1 MKLTH
6 CQHATI
12 IKTGFLVG
20 RIEQS
25 AANFMALNRLCGCF
39 CFILAVQLLVLR
51 AAPLARGAAPAEVVS
66 LVTRDGV
73 QLRLTY
79 FPSSARKGTPEAK
92 QASPVILLHDHKE
105 TRAIFNPL
113 AQKLQAMG
121 EGRQKRPAFAAVTVD
136 LRAHGE
142 STQQV
147 APNGTQ
153 YDLDAARLGK
163 QDLLAMAAYDM
174 EAVRSFLVE
183 KNDAGELNLNK
194 LCIVGSGMGAN
205 VAVNWALQDWTA
217 PPLAIGKQGQDVKAL
232 VLISPKWSYNGL
244 SFQAPLKFRPFK
256 QNVAWLLLYGAKD
269 AKAKSDVE
277 RIEKQLDRFHPKPAE
292 AAGQS
297 TSTLQVASFPSK
309 LQGSTLLK
317 QSGAAIDQKIIDFLV
332 EHVGKV
338 QHPWLGRL
346 NRIPQ

>member
-1 MKLTH
+1 
-6 CQHATI
+6 
-12 IKTGFLVG
+12 
-20 RIEQS
+20 
-25 AANFMALNRLCGCF
+25 MAFHRLFGGVWL
-39 CFILAVQLLVLR
+39 ILAVGLVAWS
-51 AAPLARGAAPAEVVS
+51 AARPAHGAAPAEVVS

-113 AQKLQAMG
+113 AQKLQAIG
-121 EGRQKRPAFAAVTVD
+121 EGRQKGPAFAAVTVD

-142 STQQV
+142 STQQT
-147 APNGTQ
+147 APNGSQ
-153 YDLDAARLGK
+153 FDLDAARLGK

-174 EAVRSFLVE
+174 EAVRSFLIE

-256 QNVAWLLLYGAKD
+256 QNVAWLLMYGAQD
-269 AKAKSDVE
+269 AKVKSDVE
-277 RIEKQLDRFHPKPAE
+277 RIQKQLQRFHPEPTE
-292 AAGQS
+292 AAGKR

-317 QSGAAIDQKIIDFLV
+317 QTGAAMDQKIIDFLV

-338 QHPWLGRL
+338 QQPWLGRL